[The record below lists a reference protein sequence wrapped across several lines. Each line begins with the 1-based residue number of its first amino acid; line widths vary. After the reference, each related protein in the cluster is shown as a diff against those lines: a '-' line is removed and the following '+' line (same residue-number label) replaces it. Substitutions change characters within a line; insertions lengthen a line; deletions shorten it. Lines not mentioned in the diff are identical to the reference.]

1 MSGIALNARPI
12 GIFGGTFDPIHLGH
26 LRTGFELLQSL
37 QLSELRWIPV
47 GNPGHREPPLAA
59 AALRLEM
66 VRAAVAGQ
74 PGFVIDEREV
84 RRSGASYTVDTL
96 EELRAEH
103 PTRPLCLVLGMDAFL
118 GLTAW
123 RRWTDILALSHLVV
137 AHRPGWQRPGQGLLR
152 DLLEQ
157 RGTTHAA
164 DLHAALAGRIYV
176 HAVTQL
182 EISSTGLRDIITS
195 GRDPRFLVPEPVR
208 VIIRETGCYA
218 APAD

>member
-1 MSGIALNARPI
+1 MSGVSLDARPI